1 MIITIKNEKPMSWNE
16 LYSGKHW
23 SNRADEAKRVHEL
36 VRYSPC
42 VISEDQFVAGT
53 QDHLYSHPVAITIT
67 AYFKGRQLDPDN
79 IASKFYIDGLKGWLI
94 TDDTPKYV
102 DSVTTRSRVDKLNP
116 RIEIELKEIE

>member
-1 MIITIKNEKPMSWNE
+1 MNYTVANTGVIGLMRLKEFMSWC
-16 LYSGKHW
+16 
-23 SNRADEAKRVHEL
+23 
-36 VRYSPC
+36 RYSPC